1 MEKDD
6 VEFDPLFRE
15 LRKRVETSLPFSMWE
30 LDHGRVR
37 FVRDTLEGR
46 RYVFETSYLLL
57 IYSLHKAG
65 VDRIIEEVKIQLEL
79 T

>member
-30 LDHGRVR
+30 LGHG
-37 FVRDTLEGR
+37 
-46 RYVFETSYLLL
+46 
-57 IYSLHKAG
+57 
-65 VDRIIEEVKIQLEL
+65 
-79 T
+79 